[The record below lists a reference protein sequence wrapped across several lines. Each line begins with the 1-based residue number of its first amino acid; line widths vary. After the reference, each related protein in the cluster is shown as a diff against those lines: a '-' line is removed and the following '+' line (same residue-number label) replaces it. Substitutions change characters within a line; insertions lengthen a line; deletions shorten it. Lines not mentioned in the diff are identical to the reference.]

1 LNKEFFRTWQFI
13 RPPRELG
20 GDRNDVSAFMY
31 TARCAFICGAYGSTC
46 RTKAEK
52 TSKSRLNA
60 TGGHRFSGV
69 IFQAILSILLARK
82 YYAYRESFG
91 VKNSIVVFGA
101 LTDSTFIV
109 SNYKKRHV

>member
-1 LNKEFFRTWQFI
+1 MFLL
-13 RPPRELG
+13 LG
-20 GDRNDVSAFMY
+20 Y
-31 TARCAFICGAYGSTC
+31 TARCALTCGAYGSTG

-69 IFQAILSILLARK
+69 IFQAILSIYLQGNLLPIASRLV
-82 YYAYRESFG
+82 S
-91 VKNSIVVFGA
+91 KNPIVVVGA

-109 SNYKKRHV
+109 SHHKKRHV

>member
-1 LNKEFFRTWQFI
+1 MIGTMFLL
-13 RPPRELG
+13 LG
-20 GDRNDVSAFMY
+20 Y
-31 TARCAFICGAYGSTC
+31 TARCAFTYGAYGSTC

-52 TSKSRLNA
+52 TSKSRINA
-60 TGGHRFSGV
+60 TGGHRFSEV

-82 YYAYRESFG
+82 YYAYCESFG